1 MNKNKDFYIRLSLLA
16 DLLLITLMILNGTN
30 WFLSIVVVETIMWL
44 IRCYWLSK
52 VLLLFIGKRLLH
64 MIPIVLSVVAI
75 GFFLIQLAPGDIFT
89 QMTLNPNLKPETV
102 DRYRAAFG
110 LDKEWYIQFFRY
122 IWNALHLDFGFSINY
137 RTPVFDLVSQRAG
150 NTLTLA
156 IATIVLAW
164 GLSIPAGIYSA
175 THQYKMG
182 DQVITVFAFI
192 GLALPSFFAA
202 FLLIFVVSSTGSW
215 LPIGGMW
222 SVDVNQMNVFQK
234 AIDLAR
240 HMAIPVFVLAT
251 RNMASLTRIMRANM
265 LEIMSQQYITTARAK
280 GLAEKTV
287 VYKHALRNAINPM
300 ITIFGYQFGYILGG
314 SALVEAVTAW
324 PGLGSLMLQGIMSQ
338 DLYLVEGSL
347 VYGVALLVVGNLIA
361 DILLGIVDPR
371 VRIS

>member
-1 MNKNKDFYIRLSLLA
+1 MNKNKDLYLRLSFLS
-16 DLLLITLMILNGTN
+16 DLLLIVFLILSGTN
-30 WFLSIVVVETIMWL
+30 WFLSIIMVEAVMWL
-44 IRCYWLSK
+44 IRLYWISK

-64 MIPIVLSVVAI
+64 MIPIILSVVAI

-89 QMTLNPNLKPETV
+89 QMTLNPNIKPETI
-102 DRYRAAFG
+102 DRYRATFG

-122 IWNALHLDFGFSINY
+122 LWNALHLDFGYSINY
-137 RTPVFDLVSQRAG
+137 KTAVFNLVSQRAG
-150 NTLTLA
+150 NTLSLA
-156 IATIVLAW
+156 VATIVIAW

-175 THQYKMG
+175 THQYKLG
-182 DQVITVFAFI
+182 DQVITIFAFV

-202 FLLIFVVSSTGSW
+202 FLLIYFVSSTGSW

-222 SVDVNQMNVFQK
+222 SVDVDNMNIFQK
-234 AIDLAR
+234 ALDLAK
-240 HMAIPVFVLAT
+240 HMAIPVFVLAS
-251 RNMASLTRIMRANM
+251 RSMASLTRIMRANM

-280 GLAEKTV
+280 GLTERTV

-338 DLYLVEGSL
+338 DLYLVVGSL
-347 VYGVALLVVGNLIA
+347 VYSVALLVIGNLIA